1 MRVRVVFYGR
11 LHEETGSRA
20 QWLELEEGPFT
31 IQRLADLLLARY
43 PGLRA
48 HLPTVA
54 FSVGAELVGP
64 EQAIRDGD
72 EVGLLPPVSGGCA

>member
-11 LHEETGSRA
+11 LQEETGSRA
-20 QWLELEEGPFT
+20 HWLELEEGPFT
-31 IQRLADLLLARY
+31 VRRLAELLVTRY

-54 FSVGAELVGP
+54 FSVGAELVDP
-64 EQAIRDGD
+64 EQTLRDGD
-72 EVGLLPPVSGGCA
+72 EVGLLPPVSGG